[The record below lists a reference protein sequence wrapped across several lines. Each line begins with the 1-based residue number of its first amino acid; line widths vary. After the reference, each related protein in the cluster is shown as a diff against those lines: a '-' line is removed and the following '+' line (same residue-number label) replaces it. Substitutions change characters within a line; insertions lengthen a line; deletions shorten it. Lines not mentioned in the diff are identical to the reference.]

1 MIMAHFSFSVN
12 NWNVKIVMDMKKVF
26 LLLYLLLLIASTSY
40 SQPEMKYLKRG
51 SEKMEQQEY
60 KGAIDA
66 FDKAIAINPNH
77 AMAYCSRG
85 IAKGELQ
92 DLPGELADYN
102 KAIAIDSTCAVAY
115 YNRGCAK
122 HDHQDFDGAIKD
134 YSKAIELRPKDG
146 DAYANRGAAKI
157 ALGLIDSGCWDMKI
171 AKEFGNTDAEEVMRE
186 YCH

>member
-1 MIMAHFSFSVN
+1 M
-12 NWNVKIVMDMKKVF
+12 
-26 LLLYLLLLIASTSY
+26 
-40 SQPEMKYLKRG
+40 
-51 SEKMEQQEY
+51 EKQDY

-66 FDKAIAINPNH
+66 FNKAIAINPNH

-92 DLPGELADYN
+92 DFPGELADYN
-102 KAIAIDSTCAVAY
+102 KAIEIDSMCALAY

-122 HDHQDFDGAIKD
+122 HDHQDFAGAIED

-171 AKEFGNTDAEEVMRE
+171 AKEFGYVDAENVMKE
-186 YCH
+186 YCR